1 MKRILSAVLL
11 LTIFLCGCSL
21 NDNNTASDSA
31 KIVVN
36 LPKDNSVNGYRIDKI
51 ETFKNT
57 SMPDIIYADDTIVAD
72 DYISDESSV
81 TKDFCG
87 NKNSKVFHN
96 SSCGS
101 VSKMKEENK
110 VYFNNRDEFIN
121 NGYKPCGS
129 CKP

>member
-1 MKRILSAVLL
+1 M
-11 LTIFLCGCSL
+11 
-21 NDNNTASDSA
+21 
-31 KIVVN
+31 
-36 LPKDNSVNGYRIDKI
+36 PKDNSVNGYRNN
-51 ETFKNT
+51 KNDASQTT
-57 SMPDIIYADDTIVAD
+57 SMPDIIYADNTVVVD
-72 DYISDESSV
+72 DYISDKNDI

-110 VYFNNRDEFIN
+110 VYFKNRDEFIN
-121 NGYKPCGS
+121 NGYKPCNS